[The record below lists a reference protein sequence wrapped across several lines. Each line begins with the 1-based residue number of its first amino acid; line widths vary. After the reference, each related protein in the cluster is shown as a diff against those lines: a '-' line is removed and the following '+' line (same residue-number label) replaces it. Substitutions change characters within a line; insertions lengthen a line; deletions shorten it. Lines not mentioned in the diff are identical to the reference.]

1 VSAADVKVVV
11 VNEWHIEC
19 LVCEAQYYLV
29 DYPKSGCKNCGRSA
43 LLITDHR
50 TSHTSGYGAGNKAD
64 HGAEQA

>member
-1 VSAADVKVVV
+1 MSAADVKVVV

-19 LVCEAQYYLV
+19 LACRVQYYLV
-29 DYPKSGCKNCGRSA
+29 DYPRNGCKNCGRSA

-50 TSHTSGYGAGNKAD
+50 VNHRVDHKAD

>member
-1 VSAADVKVVV
+1 MSAADVKVVV

-19 LVCEAQYYLV
+19 LACRVQYYLV
-29 DYPKSGCKNCGRSA
+29 DYPKSGCKNCGRDA

-50 TSHTSGYGAGNKAD
+50 ISRTAGYGAGNKAD